1 MNRLKELRNQK
12 GLTLDDIEAQTGIK
26 RGTYS
31 NYENSKTEPKL
42 AAWQKLADFFN
53 VSVPYLQG
61 FDVSESNHELEYR
74 KKLKQMAKSQ
84 LDMTEYNFHP
94 SNNLDSGYGVT
105 ESVTAQLCIA
115 ANLIRVTESIEEL
128 SDKVGEL
135 NDTIHSYGM
144 FVSSQP

>member
-1 MNRLKELRNQK
+1 MNRIKKMRQSK
-12 GLTLDDIEAQTGIK
+12 GLSQAELAQKVGISNQAISHYETEKRYPKIE
-26 RGTYS
+26 
-31 NYENSKTEPKL
+31 
-42 AAWQKLADFFN
+42 AWQKLADFFN

-128 SDKVGEL
+128 SNKVGEL